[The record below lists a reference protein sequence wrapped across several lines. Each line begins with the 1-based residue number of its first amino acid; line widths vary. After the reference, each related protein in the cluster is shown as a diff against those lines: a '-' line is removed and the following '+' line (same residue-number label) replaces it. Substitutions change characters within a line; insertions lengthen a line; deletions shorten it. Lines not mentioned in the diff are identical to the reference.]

1 LQEKWQRLCYCI
13 GVMLTQAMAT
23 QEDIQSRIQGALQL
37 LAGGIDVSTAVYVIQ
52 ERHNISQRTSYR
64 VVKEAEKLAQDD
76 DAPAKSEP
84 TPQQRSQS
92 IVNMLELRMMRA
104 IDSGSDKELAAVTK
118 ALDSAK
124 KWQGYALATQDAPRI
139 GRYSD

>member
-1 LQEKWQRLCYCI
+1 MASQE
-13 GVMLTQAMAT
+13 
-23 QEDIQSRIQGALQL
+23 EIQSRIQGALQL
-37 LAGGIDVSTAVYVIQ
+37 LAGGVDVSTAVYVLQ

-64 VVKEAEKLAQDD
+64 AVKDAEKLQQLED
-76 DAPAKSEP
+76 DAPAEEES

-104 IDSGSDKELAAVTK
+104 IDSGTDKELTAVTK
-118 ALDSAK
+118 ALDAAK

-139 GRYSD
+139 GRYQD

>member
-1 LQEKWQRLCYCI
+1 MASQE
-13 GVMLTQAMAT
+13 
-23 QEDIQSRIQGALQL
+23 EIQSRIQGALQL
-37 LAGGIDVSTAVYVIQ
+37 LAGGVDVSTAVYVLQ

-64 VVKEAEKLAQDD
+64 TVKEAEALQQTED
-76 DAPAKSEP
+76 DAPAEEES

-118 ALDSAK
+118 ALDAAK

-139 GRYSD
+139 GRYQD